1 MIAVSQA
8 WKDNQS
14 QNLVN
19 ESYIRIAFKIS
30 DPEAIED
37 ASLSANNEVWFS
49 RVEETIDGE
58 DKNIVP
64 YATLEKNRW
73 LLDGSKK
80 LLPDSTNVSDTS
92 YISNQLSLDN
102 CLYSSNPIITIA
114 FSEVHRVTIPA
125 ISLVFDEENGEYA
138 RDFKVHIY
146 KDSVKTDTITVTD
159 NTSVKVIVQKDIT
172 EYDEIQIEI
181 VKWCLPN
188 RRARVSEIFLGI
200 VKEFDNLT

>member
-8 WKDNQS
+8 WKNNQS

-49 RVEETIDGE
+49 RVEETIDDE

-80 LLPDSTNVSDTS
+80 LLPDNNEVTDTS

-125 ISLVFDEENGEYA
+125 ISLVFDEENGL
-138 RDFKVHIY
+138 
-146 KDSVKTDTITVTD
+146 S
-159 NTSVKVIVQKDIT
+159 
-172 EYDEIQIEI
+172 
-181 VKWCLPN
+181 
-188 RRARVSEIFLGI
+188 
-200 VKEFDNLT
+200 